1 MKLWILT
8 TVAAALPFSLFAQKK
23 EIQELQRDI
32 ALLHDTVRS
41 NQTAQSEK
49 MAQMALLLQQAIEA
63 ANKASTA
70 VAVLQ
75 STINDRFSEQNKTV
89 GGNVAGV
96 GTRVEQLSDEFRGV
110 REAIA
115 DLSTRMGKLDAKLTD
130 VSNAV
135 RTLSAPSA
143 APPSVSGTT
152 TPVGAAAATP
162 SGPAPS
168 AAATYENAYRDYSGG
183 KNDLALQ
190 QFQEYLKWF
199 RQTDLAP
206 NAQFYIGDIY
216 LRQGD
221 YENAIKAFDAVLEQF
236 SQNSKTPD
244 AHFLKAKALFQ
255 SGQKTAAGKEYCEVV
270 RRYPSS
276 DLATKSKSALKGM
289 GLSTGCGVPA
299 AAPAKRAKRR

>member
-1 MKLWILT
+1 MKHWILLT
-8 TVAAALPFSLFAQKK
+8 AAAALPVSVFAQKK

-32 ALLHDTVRS
+32 ALLHDTVRTM
-41 NQTAQSEK
+41 QTSQSEK
-49 MAQMALLLQQAIEA
+49 MGQLTVLLQQAIDA
-63 ANKASTA
+63 ANKANTA

-75 STINDRFSEQNKTV
+75 STINDRFGEQTKTV

-96 GTRVEQLSDEFRGV
+96 GAKVDQLADESRGL

-115 DLSTRMGKLDAKLTD
+115 DLGTRMGKLDAKLTD
-130 VSNAV
+130 VNNAV
-135 RTLSAPSA
+135 RTLSAPPV
-143 APPSVSGTT
+143 APPSAPGAT
-152 TPVGAAAATP
+152 TPAGSATP

-183 KNDLALQ
+183 KNDLAMQ

-206 NAQFYIGDIY
+206 NAQYYIGDIY

-221 YENAIKAFDAVLEQF
+221 YDNAIKAFDAVLEQF
-236 SQNSKTPD
+236 SENNKTPD

-270 RRYPSS
+270 RRYPTS
-276 DLATKSKSALKGM
+276 DLAAKSKSALRGM

-299 AAPAKRAKRR
+299 APAKRAKRR